1 MKKNLLGIS
10 LLLAIALT
18 ACAQQKKATTNAT
31 GSTTTQTKENNAIS
45 MDAGHITSLNM
56 TRGGCF
62 GKCPSYTV
70 DLYSDG
76 RVVYTSKMF
85 TEYEGT
91 YEKNVGADKVKAL
104 FKEFEN
110 NRADTCGK
118 YDNMIPD
125 LPPLNYDIQFEHKKV
140 VIRNSNFGPK
150 FLVNL
155 SKKVDELAKVDK
167 TWKKTADAVK
177 Q

>member
-18 ACAQQKKATTNAT
+18 ACAQQKKATTKAT
-31 GSTTTQTKENNAIS
+31 GATTTTKATATNIS
-45 MDAGHITSLNM
+45 TAAGHITSLSM

-91 YEKNVGADKVKAL
+91 YEKNVGADKVNAL
-104 FKEFEN
+104 FKEFEK

-125 LPPLNYDIQFEHKKV
+125 LPPLNYDIKFEHKEV
-140 VIRNSNFGPK
+140 AIRHANFGPK